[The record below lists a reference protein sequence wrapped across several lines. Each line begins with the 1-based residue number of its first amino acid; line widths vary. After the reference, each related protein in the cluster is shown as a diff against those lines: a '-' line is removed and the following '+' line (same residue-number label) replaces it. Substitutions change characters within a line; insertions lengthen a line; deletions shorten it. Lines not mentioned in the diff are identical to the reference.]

1 MKPFR
6 SAALALVAFGSLAAA
21 PAEPVKPTSRWVV
34 DYDDAQCVAWRDYGT
49 QAKPL
54 TLALKAS
61 PSGSVMRVVLMREG
75 FASEAVQR
83 PASVGFDGK
92 SVAASALVYDNRRAR
107 RYIASINLPMA
118 TFVAN
123 RRAAS
128 IAIDAGSFD
137 ERLAVP
143 GFAGVM
149 AAFDDCLANLREV
162 WNVGETFA
170 ARVRQPAKAIRPLGD
185 LFKSTTYPSQAI
197 SEGNSGAVGLAML
210 IDETGKVRDCMVE
223 QTSGYATL
231 DTMSCFVIVNQ
242 ARFEPA
248 VGADGKPV
256 KSASS
261 QRISWRIGY

>member
-1 MKPFR
+1 MR
-6 SAALALVAFGSLAAA
+6 RLRCAVLALAAIGSLGAA
-21 PAEPVKPTSRWVV
+21 PADPVKPTSRWVV
-34 DYDDAQCVAWRDYGT
+34 DYDDAQCVAWRNYGT
-49 QAKPL
+49 EAKPL
-54 TLALKAS
+54 TLALKPS
-61 PSGSVMRVVLMREG
+61 PNRSIMRVVLMREG
-75 FASEAVQR
+75 FASEAAQR

-92 SVAASALVYDNRRAR
+92 SVAANALVYDDRRAK
-107 RYIASINLPMA
+107 RYIASINLPMV

-149 AAFDDCLANLREV
+149 AAFDDCLANLRDV
-162 WNVGETFA
+162 WNVGEPFA
-170 ARVRQPAKAIRPLGD
+170 TRVSQPARAIRPLRD
-185 LFKSTTYPSQAI
+185 LFKSTTYPSQAV
-197 SEGNSGAVGLAML
+197 SEGNTGMVGLAML

-223 QTSGYATL
+223 QTSGFATL

-256 KSASS
+256 KSASF